1 MATIITGRDLTLEI
15 DNDDFDPQT
24 LSVTLTIDDDQ
35 QIYETFGGPVYKT
48 LTQSYT
54 LEIEM
59 LSDWGTTGSLC
70 EALEDAFDTA
80 PDTALAFELVISGT
94 NNSTTVTGEVFPR
107 VPAVTGTGADAS
119 TVSITLPGDVNE
131 AIVYTVAA
139 NP

>member
-1 MATIITGRDLTLEI
+1 MSTIMTGNNLSLEI
-15 DNDDFDPQT
+15 ATDDYNPQT
-24 LSVTLTIDDDQ
+24 LSVTLSIDDDQ
-35 QIYETFGGPVYKT
+35 QVYETFGGPVYKT

-70 EALEDAFDTA
+70 EALEAAFDTA
-80 PDTALAFELVISGT
+80 PDTALAFELVVAGT

-107 VPAVTGTGADAS
+107 VPAVTGAGADAS
-119 TVSITLPGDVNE
+119 TVSITLPGNVND
-131 AIVYTVAA
+131 AITYVVAA

>member
-1 MATIITGRDLTLEI
+1 
-15 DNDDFDPQT
+15 
-24 LSVTLTIDDDQ
+24 LSIDDDQ
-35 QIYETFGGPVYKT
+35 QVYETFGGPVYKT

-59 LSDWGTTGSLC
+59 LSDGALQTGYHRQALLC
-70 EALEDAFDTA
+70 EALEAAFDSA
-80 PDTALAFELVISGT
+80 PDTALAFTLVIAGT

-119 TVSITLPGDVNE
+119 TVSITLPGNVNDP
-131 AIVYTVAA
+131 ITYLVAA